1 MRCVYL
7 AIGIAL
13 IAPYGTLAELLREA
27 LEPALGAVA
36 ALGLAIV
43 ACFVAL
49 PLATGML
56 AAVRELEIVAAR
68 RLLSVR
74 LADVEASDAPLS
86 WSTRWRGATWFVL
99 HVVAGG
105 LIASLTLTLPA
116 VAIAALRT
124 PFSSGDVRLGPL
136 DATVSGGPESAW
148 IVPLAALALL
158 ALVYFAAATSAL
170 LAAIAPRLLGPSPA
184 ERLVALQRHAAGLAQ
199 RNRLARELH
208 DSVGHALS
216 IVTVQ
221 SGAAG
226 RVLDSDP
233 AFARRAL
240 SEIESSARSGLRDLD
255 HVLGLLRDDGGERAP
270 TPTLAD
276 LQRLVDSTR
285 SAGIDVTAQ
294 LRGSVAD
301 VPQAVSREAYRIV
314 QESLTNVARHA
325 GQVPVRLTLIVGA
338 DDLELD
344 ISNPLGR
351 LRAPRAGGGSGQ
363 DGIRERVAGLR
374 GHVFAGQD
382 GDRWRVCVR
391 LPLRPAP

>member
-27 LEPALGAVA
+27 LEPALGAAA

-43 ACFVAL
+43 ACFTVL

-68 RLLSVR
+68 RMLGVQ
-74 LADVEASDAPLS
+74 LADAESSDAAPS
-86 WSTRWRGATWFVL
+86 WSTRWRGATWYLL

-105 LIASLTLTLPA
+105 LIATLTLALPA
-116 VAIAALRT
+116 AAIAGLRA
-124 PFSSGDVRLGPL
+124 PFSSHDVRLGPL

-148 IVPLAALALL
+148 IVPLAVLALL
-158 ALVYFAAATSAL
+158 ALVYIAAATGAL
-170 LAAIAPRLLGPSPA
+170 LASIAPRLLGPSPA
-184 ERLVALQRHAAGLAQ
+184 ERLVALQRHAARLAQ

-221 SGAAG
+221 AGAAG

-255 HVLGLLRDDGGERAP
+255 HVLGLLRDGSGGRAP

-285 SAGIDVTAQ
+285 AAGIDVTVQ

-301 VPQAVSREAYRIV
+301 VPQAVSREAYRIL

-325 GQVPVRLTLIVGA
+325 GRVPVSLTLIVGA

-344 ISNPLGR
+344 VSNPLGR
-351 LRAPRAGGGSGQ
+351 LRGPRTGGGRGL

-374 GHVFAGQD
+374 GHVSAGRD

-391 LPLRPAP
+391 LPLRPTP